1 MVIIPLVFAS
11 IVMGIVNLGDIQHL
25 GKVGLR
31 TVLYFVFSTA
41 IAGCI
46 GLGIGS
52 VFLSKQT
59 SIQSMSH
66 SLPGALQK
74 EPASLQTLI
83 LEIIPQNVVH
93 VMAEGLVLP
102 VIFFAILLAVG
113 LLSIGEK
120 GRPLVALIESL
131 NDVILKIV
139 DWIMVLTPYGVLAL
153 ISGVVSNTG
162 LSGLKQL
169 LQYMLVV

>member
-1 MVIIPLVFAS
+1 
-11 IVMGIVNLGDIQHL
+11 
-25 GKVGLR
+25 
-31 TVLYFVFSTA
+31 
-41 IAGCI
+41 
-46 GLGIGS
+46 
-52 VFLSKQT
+52 
-59 SIQSMSH
+59 MSH

-169 LQYMLVV
+169 LQYMLVVLSGLGIHFLIVLPLLILILGRYSPIAFYKQMASAFSVAFFNF

>member
-1 MVIIPLVFAS
+1 
-11 IVMGIVNLGDIQHL
+11 
-25 GKVGLR
+25 
-31 TVLYFVFSTA
+31 
-41 IAGCI
+41 
-46 GLGIGS
+46 
-52 VFLSKQT
+52 
-59 SIQSMSH
+59 
-66 SLPGALQK
+66 
-74 EPASLQTLI
+74 
-83 LEIIPQNVVH
+83 
-93 VMAEGLVLP
+93 MAEGLVLP

-169 LQYMLVV
+169 LQYMLVVLSGLGIHF